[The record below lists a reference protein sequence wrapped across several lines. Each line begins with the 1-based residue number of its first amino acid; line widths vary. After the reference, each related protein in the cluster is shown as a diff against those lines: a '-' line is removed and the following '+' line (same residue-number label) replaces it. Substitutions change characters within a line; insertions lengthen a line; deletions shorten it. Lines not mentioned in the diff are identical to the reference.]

1 MKHNAKGIANA
12 LKVAPVPKSI
22 SPEKAMT
29 LVLRLAR
36 GHGRGNPFGRLVS
49 YRGHPGDRHRWLRS
63 GRYGGPQ

>member
-12 LKVAPVPKSI
+12 LKVAAVPKSI

-36 GHGRGNPFGRLVS
+36 GHGRGI
-49 YRGHPGDRHRWLRS
+49 RS
-63 GRYGGPQ
+63 AGWFLTAASW